1 MTKKTHGIPARS
13 ILAGSLLLALAG
25 CGGGGSGVGADGSG
39 TMPETPVA
47 DGDWPVDRGTARSL
61 IQGQDVQLSAE
72 QIVTILQARISAA
85 NSMSASDFLVFDAG
99 VPRFTTSCSGSAACT
114 VDLSRLSNVFPGL
127 AQKEWTVEDL
137 DYEGP
142 ETEFQAVARRGGV
155 VLAQGRGETDLFG
168 LIPIERYGYG
178 GWLEHSVFVAESA
191 DVTGP
196 PLLTDVS
203 AAYGYSAGDAT
214 GSNPVSGSA
223 SWNGVMVGV
232 DASDTQAR
240 GNPVQGH
247 ADIDLDLANQDMDVA
262 FTSIV
267 DLVTGDSHGA
277 MVWTDLA
284 LTNGGFE
291 TGSTG
296 NSITGRFYGPD
307 HEEVGGVFERNQI
320 VGAFGAARE

>member
-1 MTKKTHGIPARS
+1 MTKKTHEIPVYS
-13 ILAGSLLLALAG
+13 MLAGFLLLASVG
-25 CGGGGSGVGADGSG
+25 CGGGGNGVDASGDG

-72 QIVTILQARISAA
+72 EIVTILQARISTAD
-85 NSMSASDFLVFDAG
+85 SMSASDFLVFGAG
-99 VPRFTTSCSGSAACT
+99 TPRFTTSCGGSAACT
-114 VDLSRLSNVFPGL
+114 VDLSSLSTVVPGL
-127 AQKEWTVEDL
+127 AQEEWTVEDL

-168 LIPIERYGYG
+168 LIPIDRYGYG
-178 GWLEHSVFVAESA
+178 GWLQHSVFVAESA
-191 DVTGP
+191 EVIRN
-196 PLLTDVS
+196 PLLTGVS
-203 AAYGYSAGDAT
+203 AAYGYSAGNAT

-223 SWNGVMVGV
+223 SWNGVMVGM
-232 DASDTQAR
+232 DTSDTQAR

-247 ADIDLDLANQDMDVA
+247 ADIDLDLASEEVDVA

-284 LTNGGFE
+284 LIDGGFG

-307 HEEVGGVFERNQI
+307 HEEAGGVFERNQI